1 MNMQFKLTI
10 VPLLLSGYYDLTIV
24 SIMVSTVSLLFRNAY
39 VQRCVYIIYI
49 ESKVARHTA
58 AHVPIPL
65 NGGFF
70 NDHFDFRHSH
80 KFCLWL

>member
-1 MNMQFKLTI
+1 MMISIKNFTTIQNVLTI
-10 VPLLLSGYYDLTIV
+10 DSIVASTI
-24 SIMVSTVSLLFRNAY
+24 SMLFRNAY

-65 NGGFF
+65 MVGSLMTILVLDIHINFV
-70 NDHFDFRHSH
+70 
-80 KFCLWL
+80 

>member
-1 MNMQFKLTI
+1 MNVQFKLII

-39 VQRCVYIIYI
+39 VQRYVYIIYI

-65 NGGFF
+65 MVASLMAIVVLAIHVNFV
-70 NDHFDFRHSH
+70 
-80 KFCLWL
+80 